1 MFYVWNLSIH
11 FKYQKCEWGD
21 YLFSLGEEKKVSF
34 KKKWKPVF
42 SSEDKAAFLFNKHNK
57 MVQTFLFPIKI
68 FYHRILYL
76 IYL

>member
-1 MFYVWNLSIH
+1 MCGI
-11 FKYQKCEWGD
+11 YQFILNTKNVSGVII
-21 YLFSLGEEKKVSF
+21 YSVLVKKKKVSF

-68 FYHRILYL
+68 FYRRILYL